1 MEDSG
6 AIASFA
12 LWYGAFL
19 FSLTCHEAAHAFV
32 AWRGGDD
39 TAYRSGQVTLNPVP
53 HVLREP
59 LGTVLIPILSFFQFG
74 GMIGWASAPYDP
86 LWEDRHPRRA
96 ALMSAAG
103 PTANLVLAA
112 IAFVVLSTGLGAG
125 WWSYP
130 SVIGLDRWV
139 ESPEQAAAWM
149 QWVGQLA
156 SIFLSLN
163 VLLALFNAI
172 PCPPLDGA
180 SVLAGLVPALRSP
193 YRAFRGSWM
202 ASLAGFVV
210 ASFAIRVLYVPL
222 LGRVITWLH
231 GGFID

>member
-1 MEDSG
+1 MDDG
-6 AIASFA
+6 GVIATFA

-39 TAYRSGQVTLNPVP
+39 TAYRAGQVTLNPVP
-53 HVLREP
+53 HVAREP
-59 LGTVLIPILSFFQFG
+59 LGTVLVPILSFFQFG

-86 LWEDRHPRRA
+86 FWEDRHPRRA

-103 PTANLVLAA
+103 PAANVVLAA
-112 IAFVVLSTGLGAG
+112 IAFAVLYAGLSAGA
-125 WWSYP
+125 WTYP
-130 SVIGLDRWV
+130 SAIGLDRLV
-139 ESPEQAAAWM
+139 EAPEESAAWM
-149 QWVGQLA
+149 RWAAQLA
-156 SIFLSLN
+156 SVFLSLN

-180 SVLAGLVPALRSP
+180 AVLAGLVPAARGP
-193 YRAFRGSWM
+193 YRSMRGSWI

-210 ASFAIRVLYVPL
+210 ASFTIRTLYVPL
-222 LGRVITWLH
+222 LQFVVDRLH
-231 GGFID
+231 G

>member
-1 MEDSG
+1 VEDSG
-6 AIASFA
+6 VIATFA

-103 PTANLVLAA
+103 PAANLVLAG
-112 IAFVVLSTGLGAG
+112 IAFAVLSWGLSTGIWSTPRLG
-125 WWSYP
+125 
-130 SVIGLDRWV
+130 GLDRLV
-139 ESPEQAAAWM
+139 EVAADASAWKH
-149 QWVGQLA
+149 WVGQLA
-156 SIFLSLN
+156 SVFLSLN

-180 SVLAGLVPALRSP
+180 SVVAGLVPALRGP
-193 YRAFRGSWM
+193 YRSLRGSWY
-202 ASLAGFVV
+202 ASIAGFVV
-210 ASFAIRVLYVPL
+210 ASLAIRTLYGPL
-222 LGRVITWLH
+222 LGFIFNRLH
-231 GGFID
+231 E

>member
-1 MEDSG
+1 MEDAG
-6 AIASFA
+6 VIATFA

-53 HVLREP
+53 HVVREP
-59 LGTVLIPILSFFQFG
+59 LGTVLVPILSFFQFG

-86 LWEDRHPRRA
+86 YWEDRHPRRA

-103 PTANLVLAA
+103 PLANLVLAA
-112 IAFVVLSTGLGAG
+112 VAFAVLYAGLVGG
-125 WWSYP
+125 TWTYP
-130 SVIGLDRWV
+130 SAVGLDRLV
-139 ESPEQAAAWM
+139 EAPAEAAGWIHWA
-149 QWVGQLA
+149 GQLA
-156 SIFLSLN
+156 SVFLSLN
-163 VLLALFNAI
+163 VLLALFNAV

-180 SVLAGLVPALRSP
+180 SVLAGLVPALRTP
-193 YRAFRGSWM
+193 YRSLRGSWF

-210 ASFAIRVLYVPL
+210 ASFAIRTLYVPL
-222 LGRVITWLH
+222 LSVVVGWLH
-231 GGFID
+231 G